1 MFITYVVINVVKPK
15 YELENK
21 VKFIKSEKMMK
32 NAWMIAAAVGLFLSN
47 GLFAQKFEANT
58 EKTSIKWMG
67 KKIATEHYGE
77 IGLSNGFLEI
87 RDDRITAGMFEVD
100 MTTIRNSDIDNEAR
114 NQRLVGHLK
123 SNDFFS
129 VEQYPASSLEI
140 TGSTRFVDDKATIS
154 GRLTIKG
161 KTEPV
166 TFETVRK
173 NNTYSASLSVDRSKF
188 DVRYGSDSF
197 FDNLGDNAIDNI
209 FTLDIQLVL
218 KE

>member
-1 MFITYVVINVVKPK
+1 
-15 YELENK
+15 
-21 VKFIKSEKMMK
+21 MMK

-58 EKTSIKWMG
+58 EKTSIKWTG

-173 NNTYSASLSVDRSKF
+173 NNTYNASLSVDRSKF